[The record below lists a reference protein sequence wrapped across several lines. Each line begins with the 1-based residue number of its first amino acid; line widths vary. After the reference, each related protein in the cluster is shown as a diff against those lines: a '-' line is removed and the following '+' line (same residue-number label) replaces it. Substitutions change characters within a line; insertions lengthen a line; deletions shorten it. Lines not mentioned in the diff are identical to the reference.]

1 MSDHYDPRHYHDP
14 KISIH
19 VKKIRTRCHLSQES
33 LKSIIT
39 NIQTSLPDFG
49 QILSHLDVASN
60 QLQLFEDEMSQ
71 GDVMLR
77 QVAVPM
83 QDVRDNTG
91 PGIPIVLDSCIDQS
105 TIENEYKTLEDSPF
119 DALSKKQMD
128 DRRNEY
134 NQMINSVAI
143 ESKKFRRVVE
153 DKLLMLKKKHQDE
166 KKEKGI
172 QSVKSSKS
180 SSSSLSSTTLG
191 KRQRESMQ
199 QGLDAFTFMK
209 D

>member
-1 MSDHYDPRHYHDP
+1 MNDHYDPRHYHDP

-83 QDVRDNTG
+83 QDVREYPR

-105 TIENEYKTLEDSPF
+105 TIENEYKTLEESPF

-166 KKEKGI
+166 KKETGI

-180 SSSSLSSTTLG
+180 SSSSSSTTLG